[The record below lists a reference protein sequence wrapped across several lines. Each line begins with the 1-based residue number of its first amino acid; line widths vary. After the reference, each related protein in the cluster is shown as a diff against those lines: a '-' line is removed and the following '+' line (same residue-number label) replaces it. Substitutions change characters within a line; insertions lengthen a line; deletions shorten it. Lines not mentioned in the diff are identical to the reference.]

1 MELVT
6 VIIIIGILVSIAI
19 LMYDGTQTRAHEA
32 VDEANVRILN
42 SCTLD
47 WMMDDENNDP
57 REHDTASL
65 RNELEGEY
73 IDRWPESPSGAEY
86 RFLDG
91 RWERVE

>member
-73 IDRWPESPSGAEY
+73 VDGWPESPSGAEY
-86 RFLDG
+86 RLSDG